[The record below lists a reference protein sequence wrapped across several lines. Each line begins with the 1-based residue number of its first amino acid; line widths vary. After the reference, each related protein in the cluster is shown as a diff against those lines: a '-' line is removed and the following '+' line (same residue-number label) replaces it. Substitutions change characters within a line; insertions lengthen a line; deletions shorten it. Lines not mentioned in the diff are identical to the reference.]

1 MDNNQEQLKD
11 VAKKIEVILFYL
23 NDSVTIKE
31 LASYLDLD
39 RDIILGAIPVLK
51 QDLVDR
57 PITLVLNGEEVSIG
71 TKPEFSGIIEKMM
84 KEEMEKDLTQASLD
98 TLSIILY
105 KSPITK
111 KEIEYIRGVN
121 SSFSIRN
128 LLVRGLIDRESSK
141 LDDRVYLYKP
151 SLKLFN
157 HLGISK
163 IEDMPEWKALQ
174 EELKTL
180 VDSEQVKSDNNTD
193 N

>member
-11 VAKKIEVILFYL
+11 VAKKIEVVLFYL

-71 TKPEFSGIIEKMM
+71 TKPEFSGIIEKIM

-128 LLVRGLIDRESSK
+128 LSQL
-141 LDDRVYLYKP
+141 
-151 SLKLFN
+151 
-157 HLGISK
+157 
-163 IEDMPEWKALQ
+163 EDL
-174 EELKTL
+174 
-180 VDSEQVKSDNNTD
+180 
-193 N
+193 